1 MDLKIAGK
9 NALVMGGS
17 RGIGRA
23 IALRLAREGCNVGVV
38 ARTQSAI
45 DETVAAIIAERGQ
58 AVGISADI
66 TLYEQYDD
74 LLDRYRAAFGPPDII
89 VYSPPTPGTGEILN
103 QDVAGLLG
111 TYNDLV
117 LCFFQLARLTVPDM
131 KKKKWGRFV
140 TVGSASI
147 KSPRVG
153 QAGVGFHYALGNI
166 NRMAAMRL
174 SKQIAYEVGKDG
186 ITLNTIGTGT
196 FHTETF
202 EKHWSAVAEEMGVSL
217 EEMIQRQLDAIP
229 VGRLGTLD
237 DMADL
242 CAWLCS
248 DLSGFTTGETILC
261 DGGKFV
267 AAL

>member
-1 MDLKIAGK
+1 MDLKIAGR

-23 IALRLAREGCNVGVV
+23 ISLRLAREGCNVGIV
-38 ARTQSAI
+38 ARGRESL
-45 DETVAAIIAERGQ
+45 DETVAAIEADGGKAVDIA
-58 AVGISADI
+58 ADI
-66 TLYEQYDD
+66 TNYGGYGA
-74 LLDRYRAAFGPPDII
+74 LLDAYRAAFGPPDII
-89 VYSPPTPGTGEILN
+89 VYSPPTPGTGEILK

-117 LCFFQLARLTVPDM
+117 LCFFELARLTIPDM
-131 KKKKWGRFV
+131 QAKQWGRFV

-174 SKQIAYEVGKDG
+174 SKQLAYEVGKDG

-196 FHTETF
+196 FRTETF
-202 EKHWSAVAEEMGVSL
+202 EKHWGAVADEMGVSF
-217 EEMIQRQLDAIP
+217 EEMVDRQLAAIP
-229 VGRLGTLD
+229 VGRLGTVE

-242 CAWLCS
+242 AAYLCS

>member
-1 MDLKIAGK
+1 MDLRIAGK
-9 NALVMGGS
+9 TALVMGGS

-23 IALRLAREGCNVGVV
+23 ISLRLAREGCNVGVV
-38 ARTQSAI
+38 ARGRESL
-45 DETVAAIIAERGQ
+45 DEVVAAINAEGGQ
-58 AVGISADI
+58 AIGVTADI
-66 TLYEQYDD
+66 SDYAVYPAM
-74 LLDRYRAAFGPPDII
+74 LDSVRAAFGAPDIV
-89 VYSPPTPGTGEILN
+89 VYSPPTPGTGEILK
-103 QDVAGLLG
+103 QGVDRLLG

-117 LCFFQLARLTVPDM
+117 LCFFEMARLTIPDM
-131 KKKKWGRFV
+131 QAKKWGRFV
-140 TVGSASI
+140 TIGSASI

-174 SKQIAYEVGKDG
+174 SKQLAYEVGKDG

-202 EKHWSAVAEEMGVSL
+202 EKHWGTVAREMGVSFD
-217 EEMIQRQLDAIP
+217 EMVQRQLDAIP
-229 VGRLGTLD
+229 VGRLGTVE

-242 CAWLCS
+242 TAYLCS